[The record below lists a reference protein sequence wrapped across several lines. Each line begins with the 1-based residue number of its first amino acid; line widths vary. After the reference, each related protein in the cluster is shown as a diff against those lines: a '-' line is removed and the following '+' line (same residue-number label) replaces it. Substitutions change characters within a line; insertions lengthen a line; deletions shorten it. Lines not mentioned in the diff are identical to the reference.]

1 MIKRKSVFTGKEG
14 VTCSVNQYIAKQ
26 RKKIHN
32 LKIRIKFVRP
42 NSCSVLDSFP

>member
-14 VTCSVNQYIAKQ
+14 VTCSQSIHSKTE
-26 RKKIHN
+26 KKFHN